1 MLALVACSLRLID
14 RGGQPPQGSVR
25 RFGSRK
31 GIGEA
36 FVGPECVGSLS
47 VGQARI
53 KLGTRPEGPRP
64 GLRAHARA
72 ECISEAF
79 WPRLFKVCCRTH
91 RGHCAS
97 PGA

>member
-1 MLALVACSLRLID
+1 VRSGLWALIACSLRLLD
-14 RGGQPPQGSVR
+14 GGQPPQGSVR

-36 FVGPECVGSLS
+36 LVGPECVGSLS

-53 KLGTRPEGPRP
+53 KPDTRPESPRP
-64 GLRAHARA
+64 GFRAHARA

-79 WPRLFKVCCRTH
+79 
-91 RGHCAS
+91 
-97 PGA
+97 